1 MLGNGKQCTSEKEDL
16 NIMYVMRA
24 SHLII
29 TTQEKETEDTR
40 DSPMEISHQCSVEV
54 KKEIEC

>member
-1 MLGNGKQCTSEKEDL
+1 M
-16 NIMYVMRA
+16 NIIYVMRA
-24 SHLII
+24 SNLII

-40 DSPMEISHQCSVEV
+40 DSPMEISHQCSIEV